1 DLPGGRQAGPRRVRR
16 RRQAHPRPVRSGGG
30 LLRHGLAAPAAQR
43 RLCPRRPQPLQR
55 HRPRLRRHLRE
66 PDHRRRRHQL
76 LDPPG
81 DPADRRWRRDAVAAQ
96 RRAGRPALEQGL
108 RPVHLRE
115 PRHHHHR
122 FRHRRRPDAAAAP
135 VVQLQPPLVRQRPD
149 RGAGAQPAGAL
160 EQHRLGPVDRADLP
174 ALLHPEHHLPPVR
187 RHAHSGR
194 RISLAVP
201 RQVPV
206 FGAGQPAADLLT
218 MRALSFLLFC
228 VLGLGGSVQAYEH
241 DKDPPR
247 EIHYAETPAAPRYQ
261 GAQEARDK
269 SAGCNSCHTA
279 TDHATMHLNPGVV
292 LGCTD
297 CHGGNAAVT
306 LAQGV
311 GRDEPAYRK
320 TLDQAHVQ
328 PRYPDSWHYPSSA
341 NPQASYALLN
351 RESPEFVRFINP
363 SDYRVAREA
372 CGACHLP
379 IIEAAERSLMSNG
392 AMFFEGASYN
402 NGILP
407 FKRSVIGETYTRD
420 GQAAVIS
427 DPSATP
433 DPNETA
439 KGVLAKLFPL
449 PPWEVVPQ
457 ADVFRIF
464 ERGGRNISNLF
475 PETGL
480 PDSTGEIQKLEE
492 PGRPDF
498 RQSNRGP
505 GTGNRIAVPVINL
518 TKTRLNDP
526 YMWFLGTSEQ
536 PGDYRS
542 SGCAGCHVVYAN
554 DRDPLHSGPYAK
566 FGNEGMTQTVDPT
579 SPKNE
584 PGHPLKHVFTRSTPT
599 EQCMV
604 CHMHQPNIFLN
615 SMLGYTMWDYESD
628 APAMWPEK
636 QKYPTDAE
644 IRAINERNPEEA
656 AIRGKWSD
664 PEFLKNV
671 SGLNPTLK
679 DTQFA
684 DYHGHG
690 WNFRAIFKRDRKG
703 D

>member
-1 DLPGGRQAGPRRVRR
+1 M
-16 RRQAHPRPVRSGGG
+16 RS
-30 LLRHGLAAPAAQR
+30 
-43 RLCPRRPQPLQR
+43 
-55 HRPRLRRHLRE
+55 PRLLAF
-66 PDHRRRRHQL
+66 L
-76 LDPPG
+76 VL
-81 DPADRRWRRDAVAAQ
+81 
-96 RRAGRPALEQGL
+96 ALCGT
-108 RPVHLRE
+108 
-115 PRHHHHR
+115 
-122 FRHRRRPDAAAAP
+122 A
-135 VVQLQPPLVRQRPD
+135 
-149 RGAGAQPAGAL
+149 
-160 EQHRLGPVDRADLP
+160 
-174 ALLHPEHHLPPVR
+174 
-187 RHAHSGR
+187 
-194 RISLAVP
+194 
-201 RQVPV
+201 
-206 FGAGQPAADLLT
+206 
-218 MRALSFLLFC
+218 
-228 VLGLGGSVQAYEH
+228 QAYEH
-241 DKDPPR
+241 DKHPPR

-261 GAQEARDK
+261 TAREAQDK
-269 SAGCNSCHTA
+269 SAGCGSCHTA
-279 TDHATMHLNPGVV
+279 TDHASMHVNPGVM

-297 CHGGNAAVT
+297 CHGGSAGVVLAAG
-306 LAQGV
+306 LKPEDA
-311 GRDEPAYRK
+311 AYRK

-328 PRYPDSWHYPSSA
+328 PRYPDDWHYPSSA
-341 NPQASYALLN
+341 NPQGSYTLLN
-351 RESPEFVRFINP
+351 RESPEFIRFVNP
-363 SDYRVAREA
+363 GDYRVAREA

-392 AMFFEGASYN
+392 AMFFEGAAYN

-407 FKRSVIGETYTRD
+407 FKRSIIGETYTRD

-427 DPSATP
+427 DPDPAP
-433 DPNETA
+433 DANETA

-542 SGCAGCHVVYAN
+542 SGCSGCHVVYAN

-566 FGNEGMTQTVDPT
+566 FGNDGTTQTVDPT
-579 SPKNE
+579 IPRNQ
-584 PGHPLKHVFTRSTPT
+584 PGHPLQHVFTRSIPT

-636 QKYPTDAE
+636 QRYPSDSE
-644 IRAINERNPEEA
+644 IRAINQRNPEEA

-664 PEFLKNV
+664 GVPQERLQPQPLAEGHPV
-671 SGLNPTLK
+671 RRLPRPRLELPRHLQARPQGRPARQGRQDRRRRRPAQVRPGQSAQGGA
-679 DTQFA
+679 A
-684 DYHGHG
+684 DVDPRREGHAVHRLPLLAG
-690 WNFRAIFKRDRKG
+690 HARQRPHLRRGGPGDRDRLPG
-703 D
+703 LPRHGRQLPDPAQLRARRPGAEVPGGRQAPARRLDQGREPAAAGAADLCLRQPRRHPDRGAAGRHRPGADAHPGRAPALRMDQRRAVAALLGLAG